1 MIKGLMMTPPVVGRI
16 SIGKI
21 VERNGM
27 RLPEKDDEFTITT
40 QVQSRN
46 GWMLHPLDGILRR
59 EELERAQI
67 ATGLEVT
74 ELQEIPPEFA
84 DHFKQ
89 NGLESL
95 QQQQS
100 TSEQAN
106 AQELPDSGKSPPPSL
121 RDKLSARARSK
132 RGAADQQVTGL
143 EQRHPGS
150 PGNPDNAAKPVSRA
164 NISPKLRRIPVRLLF
179 NDPALNVRA
188 NYTLFDRATA
198 RPLCVGDGQSC
209 KRVTQ
214 TGVKQLPCSG
224 PDLCSLAQEGGCKP
238 FGRFH
243 MRIDHA
249 GNTADALSTFVLRTT
264 GINTLRTL
272 VARMQYLQAVSGGLL
287 AYLPLEIRLRGKSTA
302 QSRRTP
308 IYYVDL
314 GVREPLSLEAA
325 INQAVLAAEQAKRSG
340 CDQEGLEQA
349 AREGYALGLFEELE
363 GEAVEIVQEFY
374 PPSDPQA
381 HSVCNGIPTG
391 HKGQRDSVVREPFH
405 D

>member
-16 SIGKI
+16 SIGRL

-40 QVQSRN
+40 QVQNRN
-46 GWMLHPLDGILRR
+46 GWMLHPLDGILRA
-59 EELERAQI
+59 EALERAQVS
-67 ATGLEVT
+67 TGVEVT

-84 DHFKQ
+84 DHFA
-89 NGLESL
+89 GTH
-95 QQQQS
+95 QQDPE
-100 TSEQAN
+100 EQA
-106 AQELPDSGKSPPPSL
+106 LPQSRPSPQPSL
-121 RDKLSARARSK
+121 RDKLSQRAKGNGEST
-132 RGAADQQVTGL
+132 GNQGTGL
-143 EQRHPGS
+143 EQPPLG
-150 PGNPDNAAKPVSRA
+150 KPVTRA
-164 NISPKLRRIPVRLLF
+164 TTSPKLRRIPVRLLF
-179 NDPALNVRA
+179 NDPALNLRA

-209 KRVTQ
+209 KRVTE
-214 TGVKQLPCSG
+214 TGIKQLPCAG
-224 PDLCSLAQEGGCKP
+224 PDLCPLAQESGCKP

-249 GNTADALSTFVLRTT
+249 GNSADALSTFVLRTT

-272 VARMQYLQAVSGGLL
+272 LARMQYLQAVSGGLL
-287 AYLPLEIRLRGKSTA
+287 ASLPLEIRLRGKSTA

-325 INQAVLAAEQAKRSG
+325 INEAAQTAEQAKRSG
-340 CDQEGLEQA
+340 YDQEGLEQA

-374 PPSDPQA
+374 PPGDSQGYGVRHDRP
-381 HSVCNGIPTG
+381 G
-391 HKGQRDSVVREPFH
+391 HKRQNYPLVRELSH

>member
-16 SIGKI
+16 SIGRV

-40 QVQSRN
+40 QVQNRH
-46 GWMLHPLDGILRR
+46 GWMLHPLDGILRA
-59 EELERAQI
+59 EELERAQVS
-67 ATGLEVT
+67 TGVEVT
-74 ELQEIPPEFA
+74 ELHEIPPEFA
-84 DHFKQ
+84 DHFI
-89 NGLESL
+89 GAH
-95 QQQQS
+95 QQHPE
-100 TSEQAN
+100 EQA
-106 AQELPDSGKSPPPSL
+106 LPQFMPSPQPSL
-121 RDKLSARARSK
+121 RDKLSQRAMGSS
-132 RGAADQQVTGL
+132 GSTVNQGTGL
-143 EQRHPGS
+143 EQPPLG
-150 PGNPDNAAKPVSRA
+150 KPVTRA
-164 NISPKLRRIPVRLLF
+164 TTSPKLRRIPVRLLF
-179 NDPALNVRA
+179 NDPALNLRA
-188 NYTLFDRATA
+188 NYTLFDRTTA

-209 KRVTQ
+209 KRVTE
-214 TGVKQLPCSG
+214 TGIKQLPCAG
-224 PDLCSLAQEGGCKP
+224 PDLCPLAQENGCKP

-249 GNTADALSTFVLRTT
+249 GNSADALSTFVLRTT

-272 VARMQYLQAVSGGLL
+272 LARMQYLQAVSGGLL

-325 INQAVLAAEQAKRSG
+325 INEAAQTAEQAKRSG
-340 CDQEGLEQA
+340 YDQEGLEQA

-374 PPSDPQA
+374 PPGDFQ
-381 HSVCNGIPTG
+381 G
-391 HKGQRDSVVREPFH
+391 HGVHHDKLALHKRQSYPLVREPAH

>member
-16 SIGKI
+16 SIGRV

-40 QVQSRN
+40 QVQNRN
-46 GWMLHPLDGILRR
+46 GWMLHPLDGILRA
-59 EELERAQI
+59 EELERAQVS
-67 ATGLEVT
+67 TGVEVT
-74 ELQEIPPEFA
+74 ELTEIPPEFA
-84 DHFKQ
+84 DQFIGAH
-89 NGLESL
+89 
-95 QQQQS
+95 QQHPE
-100 TSEQAN
+100 EQA
-106 AQELPDSGKSPPPSL
+106 LPQSRPSSQPSL
-121 RDKLSARARSK
+121 RDKLSQRAMGNGGSTVNQIT
-132 RGAADQQVTGL
+132 AL
-143 EQRHPGS
+143 EQRPPS
-150 PGNPDNAAKPVSRA
+150 KPVTWAST
-164 NISPKLRRIPVRLLF
+164 SPKLRRIPVRLLF
-179 NDPALNVRA
+179 NDPALNLRA

-209 KRVTQ
+209 KRVTE
-214 TGVKQLPCSG
+214 TGIKQLPCAG
-224 PDLCSLAQEGGCKP
+224 PDLCPLAQESGCKP

-249 GNTADALSTFVLRTT
+249 GNSADALSTFVLRTT

-272 VARMQYLQAVSGGLL
+272 LARMQYLQAVSGGLL

-325 INQAVLAAEQAKRSG
+325 INEAAQTAEQAKRSG
-340 CDQEGLEQA
+340 YDQEGLEQA

-374 PPSDPQA
+374 PPGDSQA
-381 HSVCNGIPTG
+381 HGVRNDRPI
-391 HKGQRDSVVREPFH
+391 GQKRQNYPVVREPSH